1 MRALIA
7 ATAVAM
13 AGFAGSA
20 QAVPFATSAV
30 TQDVT
35 SFGSGVL
42 TGAPDGGGAFLSD
55 TFDPP
60 TAAGS
65 IVFGFDVDMFDGV
78 GADFRLFDVGQDS
91 EELYDVAVSG
101 DGVSFTSLGVFDTT
115 VGDIDVNG
123 LFAGLF
129 SFIRVTNAGLTNSPD
144 LDAAE
149 ALNVAAIPTPAA
161 LPLMAAV
168 VGVFGLT
175 ALRRR
180 RRSG

>member
-1 MRALIA
+1 MRVLIA
-7 ATAVAM
+7 AAAIAVV
-13 AGFAGSA
+13 GFAGSA

-42 TGAPDGGGAFLSD
+42 TGAPDGGGAFLSN
-55 TFDPP
+55 TSDPP
-60 TAAGS
+60 TLAGS
-65 IVFGFDVDMFDGV
+65 IVFGFDVDMFDGA
-78 GADFRLFDVGQDS
+78 GADFRLIDVTQDVT
-91 EELYDVAVSG
+91 ELYDVAISG
-101 DGVSFTSLGVFDTT
+101 DGISFTSLGVFDTT

-129 SFIRVTNAGLTNSPD
+129 SFIRVTNAGQVNSPD

-149 ALNVAAIPTPAA
+149 ALNVSAAVPVPAA

-175 ALRRR
+175 ARRR
-180 RRSG
+180 RKGA